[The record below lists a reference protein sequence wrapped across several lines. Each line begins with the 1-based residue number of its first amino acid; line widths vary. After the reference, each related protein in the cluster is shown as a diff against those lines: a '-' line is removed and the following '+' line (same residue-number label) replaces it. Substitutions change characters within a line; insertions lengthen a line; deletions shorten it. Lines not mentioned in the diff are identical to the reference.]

1 MTTQIPG
8 RDAAR
13 HGSGDADL
21 TVMIAAHDAFRRDL
35 VSLARAAASA
45 DLSDPAR
52 RQAVGTGWEVFKR
65 QLHMHHSGE
74 DKFIWP
80 ELGRRLARS
89 DGARSVLDA
98 MEAEHGRIDPLLAAV
113 DRAFADPAHDR
124 LADVIDALA
133 TNLTGHLG
141 HEERD
146 ALSLI
151 GTALDQRGVET
162 NRCADRRSNGLSGG
176 TEFFAWMLD
185 AAPPERAAAV
195 LGDCP
200 RRCGCSP
207 RGLETPVRQGQPLVA
222 RPRPGQGAGAYQGP
236 LILGCGQ
243 RLTAPRAPERRCPA
257 CFS

>member
-1 MTTQIPG
+1 MTTQRLPG
-8 RDAAR
+8 SDAAR

-146 ALSLI
+146 ALPLI
-151 GTALDQRGVET
+151 GTALTGAEWRRIGA
-162 NRCADRRSNGLSGG
+162 RIGRSNGLSGG

-195 LGDCP
+195 LGELPPPLRLLYRAVWKP
-200 RRCGCSP
+200 RY
-207 RGLETPVRQGQPLVA
+207 A
-222 RPRPGQGAGAYQGP
+222 RVSRW
-236 LILGCGQ
+236 
-243 RLTAPRAPERRCPA
+243 
-257 CFS
+257 